1 MSDRERR
8 GDAPGDIIL
17 EPNERVLVA
26 TRPLFLWEPL
36 VLLLLLLVVGAL
48 YATGQANGALAGS
61 LIIAALVLLVWIVV
75 RWIPYGVEGSETALR
90 ASVGFW
96 TSDEDLDRLVDGLA
110 ALA

>member
-1 MSDRERR
+1 MK
-8 GDAPGDIIL
+8 
-17 EPNERVLVA
+17 
-26 TRPLFLWEPL
+26 
-36 VLLLLLLVVGAL
+36 
-48 YATGQANGALAGS
+48 
-61 LIIAALVLLVWIVV
+61 